1 MSDVNTLLAPDLT
14 LKHGTRAAWEEEH
27 RAFLGLLPTLMA
39 THRGQYVAV
48 YKASV
53 IADGPDQ
60 VDVAKQ
66 AYGRRIRSDL
76 CRAGH
81 E

>member
-1 MSDVNTLLAPDLT
+1 MT
-14 LKHGTRAAWEEEH
+14 LKQGTSSAWEEEH

-39 THRGQYVAV
+39 THGGQYVAV

-60 VDVAKQ
+60 VDVAKR
-66 AYGRRIRSDL
+66 AYA
-76 CRAGH
+76 RAGYVPIYVGLVTN
-81 E
+81 